1 MSNRWDQLIARHL
14 GPEALAPA
22 IRTPI
27 AAMLDEAL
35 SGGAATALTGGTA
48 VPSATVA
55 SPVAAPA
62 PVAAPGGQS
71 NMTWDP
77 AGAQAAS
84 PAHRYQ
90 REAVLG
96 VGGMGEVLRARDAV
110 LRRPV
115 AMKVVGERV
124 LNRPD
129 WLARFVEEA
138 QVTAQLEHP
147 GIVPVHDLGHL
158 PDGRLYYTMREVL
171 GRSLEVHIR
180 ALHDASPPHQWA
192 EPADGWTFRRLV
204 DALCRACEAVAYAH
218 ARGVVHRDL
227 KPANIMLGS
236 FGEVLVVDWGLAKVL
251 GSSSSDDLAP
261 VVSERSLRDRLKT
274 RIGQSAGTLDFMP
287 PEQRAGRPEDIGPPT
302 DVYALGVCLYVLL
315 MGSAPPLEAR
325 ERSALAAQLD
335 APPGL
340 RRIPA
345 ELRRACLIALS
356 LDVEDR
362 HSHAGLLAADIQAWL
377 DGARRREQARELV
390 QRAAAHRPRMADCR
404 HAARQLR
411 EQAAT
416 MLDQIPRNAPV
427 AVKRAAWELQ
437 DRAAA
442 LEQEA
447 DQSELQFVQG
457 VQGALNVFPG
467 LPEAQGRLAEH
478 YRRAHEEAEASGDAA
493 AAARAEALLRA
504 HDDGTHGVYLD
515 GTGALSLRTDPPAA
529 ATLMRYVERD
539 RRLVAEPVASLGTTP
554 LTAVPLPMGS
564 YIVELKAP
572 GHAVTRYPVRILRGQ
587 HWGGPLD
594 RVGNNQA
601 VPLPPNRVL
610 GPNDLYVPPGWF
622 HSGGDPS
629 ANLPLPARALW
640 LEGFV
645 IQRFPVTNREF
656 IVFLDDLVSQGREA
670 EALLHV
676 PREKPGRVGA
686 IGAVIYGREP
696 GGGFSVGADGDGDVW
711 ELDFPVI
718 MIPFAAAVAYS
729 EWLSARTGLA
739 WRLPYELEW
748 EKAARGVDGR
758 TFPWGD
764 YLDPTWAVTR
774 ELDPSNPALHA
785 IGHCPEDEGPY
796 GMRDAAGGVRDWCA
810 DPFLTDGQPTRD
822 GRLLP
827 YPAGS
832 SDHMRADRGG
842 SWSESARGCRVAS
855 RDCVGAVTPSPVR
868 GFRLV
873 RDWPPRPTPS
883 P

>member
-22 IRTPI
+22 IRAPI
-27 AAMLDEAL
+27 EALLDEAL
-35 SGGAATALTGGTA
+35 SGGPATLLTGGTA
-48 VPSATVA
+48 VPSATAVA
-55 SPVAAPA
+55 PAAVRAPA
-62 PVAAPGGQS
+62 PPS

-77 AGAQAAS
+77 TDAREAV

-96 VGGMGEVLRARDAV
+96 VGGMGEVLRVRDAV

-124 LNRPD
+124 AHRPD

-171 GRSLEVHIR
+171 GRSLDAHIG
-180 ALHDASPPHQWA
+180 ALHAASPPHQWA
-192 EPADGWTFRRLV
+192 DAPDGWTFRRLV

-227 KPANIMLGS
+227 KPANIMLGG

-251 GSSSSDDLAP
+251 GSANSDDLEP

-274 RIGQSAGTLDFMP
+274 RAGQSAGTLDFMP

-315 MGSAPPLEAR
+315 MGAAPPLEAR
-325 ERSALAAQLD
+325 ERGALAALLD
-335 APPGL
+335 ALPGA

-377 DGARRREQARELV
+377 DGARRREQARDLV
-390 QRAAAHRPRMADCR
+390 QRAAAHRPGMADRR
-404 HAARQLR
+404 HTARQLR
-411 EQAAT
+411 ERAAAL
-416 MLDQIPRNAPV
+416 LDAIPRNAPV
-427 AVKRAAWELQ
+427 ADKRGAWELQ
-437 DRAAA
+437 DTAAR
-442 LEQEA
+442 LELEA
-447 DQSELQFVQG
+447 DQLELLFVQG

-467 LPEAQGRLAEH
+467 LPEGQGRLAEH
-478 YRRAHEEAEASGDAA
+478 YRRSHEEAEALGDVAA
-493 AAARAEALLRA
+493 AQRSEALLRA
-504 HDDGTHGVYLD
+504 HDDGAHGAYLD
-515 GTGALSLRTDPPAA
+515 GTGALSLRTDPPAEA
-529 ATLMRYVERD
+529 ALFRYVERD
-539 RRLVAEPVASLGTTP
+539 RRLVAEPVGPLGTTP
-554 LTAVPLPMGS
+554 LVAVPLPMGS
-564 YIVELKAP
+564 YIVELRAP
-572 GHAVTRYPVRILRGQ
+572 GRAVTRYPVLIRRGQ
-587 HWGGPLD
+587 HWGGPQD
-594 RVGNNQA
+594 QVGSA
-601 VPLPPNRVL
+601 PALALPPLGEL
-610 GPNDLYVPPGWF
+610 GPDERYVPAGWF
-622 HSGGDPS
+622 HSGGDPL
-629 ANLPLPARALW
+629 ANLPLPARRLW
-640 LEGFV
+640 LDGFV
-645 IQRFPVTNREF
+645 VQRFPVTNRQF
-656 IVFLDDLVSQGREA
+656 IVFLDDLVGQGREA

-686 IGAVIYGREP
+686 TGAVIYGREP

-711 ELDFPVI
+711 ELDFPVM
-718 MIPFAAAVAYS
+718 MIPLSAALAYAA
-729 EWLSARTGLA
+729 WLSARTGRP
-739 WRLPYELEW
+739 WRLPFEQEW

-758 TFPWGD
+758 IFPWGD

-774 ELDPSNPALHA
+774 ELDPANPTLRPV
-785 IGHCPEDEGPY
+785 GHCPEDEGPY
-796 GMRDAAGGVRDWCA
+796 GMCDAAGGVRDWCA
-810 DPFLTDGQPTRD
+810 DPFLTDGQPQRD
-822 GRLLP
+822 GLLLP
-827 YPAGS
+827 YPTAGQ
-832 SDHMRADRGG
+832 DQLRADRGG

-873 RDWPPRPTPS
+873 RDWPPRPAPS